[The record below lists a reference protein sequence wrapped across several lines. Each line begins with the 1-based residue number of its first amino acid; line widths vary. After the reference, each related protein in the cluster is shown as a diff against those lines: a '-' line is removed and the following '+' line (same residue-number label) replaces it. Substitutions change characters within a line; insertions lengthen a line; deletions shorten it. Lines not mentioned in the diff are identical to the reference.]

1 MLYLELGCIPFREI
15 VREKRLRFLHYI
27 LNEDP
32 KSIVHRVFKSQME
45 HKTKRDWVTTV
56 QQDLQVL
63 GISNLS
69 MDEIKTMKK
78 TVWVNLVKQRM
89 NMKTFEIME
98 NKNKSHSNVD
108 HIEHNAILMR
118 KYLQPNN
125 EKMKKEDAQLIFKL
139 RCRMTQIKV
148 NLKGKYDTLECDACG
163 KEKETQQHILVC
175 EELNKD
181 KEIQEFKYENLF
193 NGTVTEQLKIA
204 KIFEE
209 NLKILE
215 KIKKG

>member
-1 MLYLELGCIPFREI
+1 
-15 VREKRLRFLHYI
+15 
-27 LNEDP
+27 
-32 KSIVHRVFKSQME
+32 
-45 HKTKRDWVTTV
+45 
-56 QQDLQVL
+56 
-63 GISNLS
+63 

-78 TVWVNLVKQRM
+78 TVWVNLVKQRI
-89 NMKTFEIME
+89 NMKTFEILE
-98 NKNKSHSNVD
+98 KKKKSHSKVENM
-108 HIEHNAILMR
+108 EHTAIIMR

-125 EKMKKEDAQLIFKL
+125 IKMKKEDAQLIFKL

-163 KEKETQQHILVC
+163 KDEETQQHILVC

-181 KEIQEFKYENLF
+181 KEIQEVKYENLF
-193 NGTVTEQLKIA
+193 NGVVTEQLKIA